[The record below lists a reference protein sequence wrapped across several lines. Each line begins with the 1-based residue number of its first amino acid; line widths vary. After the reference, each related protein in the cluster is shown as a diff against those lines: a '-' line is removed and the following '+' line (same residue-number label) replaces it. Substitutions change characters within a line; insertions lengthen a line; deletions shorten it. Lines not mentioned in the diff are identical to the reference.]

1 MSLYPQAFYD
11 QIEAGAAS
19 SAAVVVPVIM
29 DLFSPTTVVDVGC
42 GQGVWLAEFRHAG
55 CDVQGFDG
63 AYVDRNRLAIPS
75 GCFCSVDLSSQRI
88 PAINVDLAMSLE
100 VAEHIPA
107 SRANFL
113 VADLCAAADVVLFS
127 AATPG
132 QGGVGHVNEQ
142 WPAYWVEKFE
152 RHGFKVSGALR
163 WQFWSQ
169 VPEVENW
176 YAQNLLVA
184 VKHPE
189 SYPDLFAGPWCEPFG
204 VIHPR
209 QWAAHAG
216 QVWP

>member
-19 SAAVVVPVIM
+19 SAAIVVPVLM

-42 GQGVWLAEFRHAG
+42 GQGVWLAEFYRHG
-55 CDVQGFDG
+55 CEVRGFDG
-63 AYVDRNRLAIPS
+63 LHVDRRRLAIRS
-75 GCFCSVDLSSQRI
+75 DCFETVDLDTERI
-88 PAINVDLAMSLE
+88 ASHADLVMSLE
-100 VAEHIPA
+100 VAEHIPE
-107 SRANFL
+107 SRAKFL
-113 VADLCAAADVVLFS
+113 VADLCATADVVLFS

-132 QGGVGHVNEQ
+132 QGGVGHINEQ

-152 RHGFKVSGALR
+152 RQGFKVSGALR

-184 VKHPE
+184 VKHPDRF
-189 SYPDLFAGPWCEPFG
+189 PDLFAGPWCEPFG